1 MSCDSTVLYQ
11 DATVYVNNDNAVVVK
26 PYSNYAS
33 RINYDM
39 TPVTKVVAVADLAT
53 STVSGDGVT
62 GDSSIDPLL
71 VFWNN
76 TTDPSDDWLI
86 YCKVGRF
93 TGIVAGVYTLR
104 ITIYDPDH
112 INGYVLPD
120 TAESLRVT
128 VVGEP

>member
-93 TGIVAGVYTLR
+93 TGIVAGV
-104 ITIYDPDH
+104 
-112 INGYVLPD
+112 
-120 TAESLRVT
+120 
-128 VVGEP
+128 